1 MIQFEYWWLLVIP
14 FFFALGW
21 IAARVDIKQLIKES
35 TSLPASYFKGVNYL
49 ITNQYEKA
57 VSAFIDAVRINNE
70 SIELHFAL
78 GSILRR
84 TGHIDRAINMHLDL
98 LENRDLNPS
107 QKESVRAELAQDYL
121 KAGLFDRAEELFLKL
136 ESGKYKQYASNA
148 LLEIYVKERQWQNAI
163 SMATKL
169 EKESGVSFRLEISH
183 YFCEIAL
190 DAILDKDNKSAI
202 KYLNE
207 ALNARKK
214 CVRANILLGDLYVED
229 NDHNKAINQW
239 KKIEFQDPESLGLVA
254 VKILNSFE
262 KLKKSEEGLSLLNLY
277 FENYKLRS
285 LLNVIYEATLKLEGS
300 EKAEELARKEL
311 IRKPSLQALDQLFQ
325 ARTLSSKQK
334 EQDIQLIQQTVRNA
348 IGNRRL
354 FKCNSCG
361 FKAKQHYWQ
370 CPACNAWESLPSEPT
385 EINEIS

>member
-148 LLEIYVKERQWQNAI
+148 LLEIYVKERQWQNTI

-202 KYLNE
+202 KYLND

>member
-21 IAARVDIKQLIKES
+21 IAARVDIKQLMKES
-35 TSLPASYFKGVNYL
+35 TSLPATYFKGLNYL

-57 VSAFIDAVRINNE
+57 VNAFMDAVRINNE
-70 SIELHFAL
+70 SLELHFAL

-84 TGHIDRAINMHLDL
+84 IGHIDRAINMHLDL

-107 QKESVRAELAQDYL
+107 QEESVKAELAQDYL

-148 LLEIYVKERQWQNAI
+148 LLEIYVKEREWHNAI
-163 SMATKL
+163 KMATKL
-169 EKESGVSFRLEISH
+169 EKESGVSFRLQISH
-183 YFCEIAL
+183 YHCEIAL
-190 DAILDKDNKSAI
+190 NAILDKDKKSAI
-202 KYLNE
+202 KSLHD
-207 ALNARKK
+207 ALDAHKK
-214 CVRANILLGDLYVED
+214 CVRANILLGDLDAED
-229 NDHNKAINQW
+229 GDHNKAINHW

-254 VKILNSFE
+254 AKILNSFE
-262 KLKKSEEGLSLLNLY
+262 KLKKPEEGLSLLNLY

-300 EKAEELARKEL
+300 EMAEELARKEL

-325 ARTLSSKQK
+325 ARALNSKHK

-354 FKCNSCG
+354 FTCSSCG
-361 FKAKQHYWQ
+361 FKAKQHHWQ
-370 CPACNAWESLPSEPT
+370 CPACNAWEALPSEPT
-385 EINEIS
+385 EMNEIS

>member
-202 KYLNE
+202 KYLND

-311 IRKPSLQALDQLFQ
+311 IRKPSLQVLDQLFQ

>member
-1 MIQFEYWWLLVIP
+1 MIQFEYWWLLGIP

-202 KYLNE
+202 KYLND